1 MLWRNCFFFDLPGVL
16 MSPSNPKM
24 AAYRFL
30 AEMYDDDYF
39 PDELVKKGEEILVEL
54 CLQIEQQK
62 PGSLEELYELT
73 HAATERFN
81 DLQEEFD
88 EQGSEIETA
97 ARDCIAT
104 DFEAIAQAYGFEDAE
119 TEELIA
125 TRDW

>member
-1 MLWRNCFFFDLPGVL
+1 
-16 MSPSNPKM
+16 MSLSNPKM
-24 AAYRFL
+24 AAHRFL

-39 PDELVKKGEEILVEL
+39 PDELVKKGEDILVEL
-54 CLQIEQQK
+54 CQQIEQQR
-62 PGSLEELYELT
+62 PASLEELYELT

-81 DLQEEFD
+81 DLQQEFD

-97 ARDCIAT
+97 ARECIAG
-104 DFEAIAQAYGFEDAE
+104 DFEAIVHAYGFEDAD

>member
-1 MLWRNCFFFDLPGVL
+1 

-30 AEMYDDDYF
+30 AAMYDDDYF

-104 DFEAIAQAYGFEDAE
+104 DFEAIAQVYGFEDAD